1 GIGARLASPILSNKI
16 VPRIAH
22 ACAARAEDT
31 PGRLLLCAHIIAGAE
46 GNRERDDNPCQDHTH
61 SPPSPFL
68 MLPKTSIRMAKPV
81 TLSVLVAFPSPA
93 RDFARLQPGPR
104 FGKVRLPHPSSAD
117 IAGPALPVQS
127 AAAAW
132 RRRPPS
138 FSWLHPGTG
147 RYRWRKRVPGPARP
161 SSPIPSACS
170 SRQRSASA
178 PPCFPS
184 GVRLPPIRPQP
195 SRRLASARR

>member
-1 GIGARLASPILSNKI
+1 FGSGVHLSMSADPPGWSGGRLLAAGGRGGIGARLASPILSNKI

-31 PGRLLLCAHIIAGAE
+31 PGRLLLCAHIIAGTE

-81 TLSVLVAFPSPA
+81 TLSVIVAFPA

-104 FGKVRLPHPSSAD
+104 FGK
-117 IAGPALPVQS
+117 
-127 AAAAW
+127 
-132 RRRPPS
+132 
-138 FSWLHPGTG
+138 
-147 RYRWRKRVPGPARP
+147 
-161 SSPIPSACS
+161 
-170 SRQRSASA
+170 
-178 PPCFPS
+178 
-184 GVRLPPIRPQP
+184 
-195 SRRLASARR
+195 